1 MYENQN
7 SHSFLI
13 IPPEAMDLK
22 KVKKLLSEDGLNWWN
37 NL

>member
-13 IPPEAMDLK
+13 IPPEAIGPK
-22 KVKKLLSEDGLNWWN
+22 ESENLLSEDGLNWWN

>member
-13 IPPEAMDLK
+13 IPPEAIK
-22 KVKKLLSEDGLNWWN
+22 ESENLLSEDGLNWWN